1 MTLGQFLIVMRA
13 RWKAALLVL
22 LFTVGA
28 ALAISLALPK
38 QYTAT
43 AALLVDQYRPDVD
56 GSTVYAGSPSPV
68 HMATQVDVL
77 KSERVALAV
86 VKALGLADN
95 PDLHAAWKLDTLG
108 AGSYDAW
115 LIEWLQRG
123 LEVKPSRDSTV
134 ISVSFKAPDAAQAAR
149 TANHF
154 AQAFLDTALQFRIDP
169 AKQHT
174 AIFDARGKE
183 LRAQLEGAQT
193 KLTNYQRQHG
203 VTVVSDGALDVET
216 ARLNELSS
224 QLVVLQSLS
233 AESAS
238 RQGQIRGAGDG
249 LAEVVNNPLVITLR
263 AQLATAEAKLQELDS
278 RLGGNYPQSVEAR
291 ATVDTL
297 RARLETESR
306 RVSSTVGVT
315 NTINRERET
324 GVRAALEAQRA
335 RVQRLRGQREEGM
348 LLVRDVEAAQR
359 AYDAV
364 LTRQSQTNLE
374 ARSTQGGAHLLSE
387 AKEPPRPSSP
397 NIPRNV
403 LLAVIIGTVLAI
415 VMAIVREYV
424 DRRVRTVEELPVSL
438 GLPLLG
444 VMPRPGRGRVRIA
457 GLRPPQ
463 LAAGT
468 AFRSLPAPGKGA

>member
-13 RWKAALLVL
+13 RWKAAFLVL
-22 LFTVGA
+22 LFTVGG

-68 HMATQVDVL
+68 YMATQVDVL

-86 VKALGLADN
+86 VNALKLADN
-95 PDLHAAWKLDTLG
+95 PDLHAAWIRDTLG

-134 ISVSFKAPDAAQAAR
+134 ISVSFKAPDGAQAAL

-154 AQAFLDTALQFRIDP
+154 AQAFLDTALQFRVDP

-174 AIFDARGKE
+174 AIFDARAKE
-183 LRAQLEGAQT
+183 LRAQLEVAQA

-224 QLVVLQSLS
+224 QLVVLQSMS

-238 RQGQIRGAGDG
+238 RQGQVRGAGDG

-278 RLGGNYPQSVEAR
+278 RQGSNYPQSVEAR

-297 RARLETESR
+297 RARLDTESR

-315 NTINRERET
+315 YTINREREI
-324 GVRAALEAQRA
+324 GIRAALEAQRA

-348 LLVRDVEAAQR
+348 LLVRDVEASQR

-364 LTRQSQTNLE
+364 LTRQSQTHLE

-397 NIPRNV
+397 NIVRNV

-424 DRRVRTVEELPVSL
+424 DRRVRTVGELPGSL

-444 VMPRPGRGRVRIA
+444 VMPRPGRARARIA

-468 AFRSLPAPGKGA
+468 AFRSLPAPREGA